1 MAQIKEMPD
10 MTDLLDVQ
18 EIGSDKVSSPLIEP
32 RPFERRSEQRYP
44 AKGSVSYRTVHGGRI
59 KERSA
64 QLLDISRSG
73 LKLRSLESIPVG
85 ALLLVRLE
93 GASILGEVRYCLP
106 LDGPFFDCGIW
117 IAGVNWNAIRV
128 RLEERAQQK
137 A

>member
-1 MAQIKEMPD
+1 MPT
-10 MTDLLDVQ
+10 MTDLLHVQ
-18 EIGSDKVSSPLIEP
+18 DIDSDEISSPPVEP
-32 RPFERRSEQRYP
+32 RPFERRNEQRYP

-59 KERSA
+59 EERVA

-73 LKLRSLESIPVG
+73 LKLRLLESISVG

-106 LDGPFFDCGIW
+106 VDGPFYDCGIW
-117 IAGVNWNAIRV
+117 IAGVNWNVIRV
-128 RLEERAQQK
+128 RLEERVQQK